1 MDIETF
7 GRPYRIAGSV
17 EKRDAATG
25 ELISIDPDQTV
36 WYEADGTEIADPDR
50 IAELEAGTA
59 GRERKQD
66 E

>member
-1 MDIETF
+1 MDMDTF
-7 GRPYRIAGSV
+7 GRPYRIAGFV

-25 ELISIDPDQTV
+25 ELIAVDHDEST
-36 WYEADGTEIADPDR
+36 WYEADGTPVTDSAR

-59 GRERKQD
+59 GRERKQT